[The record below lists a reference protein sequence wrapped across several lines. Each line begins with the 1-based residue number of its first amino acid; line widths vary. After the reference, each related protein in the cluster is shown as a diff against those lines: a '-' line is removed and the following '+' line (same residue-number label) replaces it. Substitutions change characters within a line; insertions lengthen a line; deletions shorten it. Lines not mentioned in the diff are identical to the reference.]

1 MTKVLVEIYSTYG
14 KQDGREL
21 WESYVSEDSQ
31 EMREDLYERW
41 ARHSAY
47 VEGDRDEFVQG
58 DIDEVLTGEDGG
70 DWDDPTGYEI
80 AISSYEQKKAEIEDQ
95 YQRDLARLNRQ
106 FEMEDK

>member
-1 MTKVLVEIYSTYG
+1 MAKVLVEIYRTYG

-21 WESYVSEDSQ
+21 SESYLENDTTD
-31 EMREDLYERW
+31 MREALYDEW
-41 ARHSAY
+41 TRHSAY
-47 VEGDRDEFVQG
+47 VEGDRDKFVQG